1 MIPLDRTEFPRRTRE
16 IRDTWIPMPDGTRL
30 AARVWLPVD
39 AGDDPVPGILELLP
53 YRKSDGTALRDARNA
68 PWFAG
73 HGYAVVRVDLRGTG
87 NSEGVTTDEY
97 TARELADGVAC
108 IAWIAAQSWCTGRV
122 GIMGISW
129 GGFNGLQIAALQ
141 PPELHAVLTLCSTD
155 DRYADDVHYWGGA
168 LLADYQLPW
177 ATTMLAYN
185 SRPPEPE
192 VWGDGWLHEWRR
204 RLDATPPYIE
214 PWLAH
219 QRRDAYWKHGS
230 VCEDPAA
237 IRCPVFLVSGWADAY
252 RDAVFRMLESLSVPR
267 RGLVGPWAHAWPH
280 FAVPGPQVG
289 FLQEA
294 LRWWDRWLK
303 DEPNGVE
310 DEPAV
315 RTWIQGSAPPRGSYD
330 ERPGRWVVEDAW
342 PSPNVESRALH
353 LGASG
358 ASFAGPGAGT
368 AEVVPA
374 ADHGV
379 LGGRSCSYGASFDL
393 AVDQR
398 ADDALATC
406 FDTEPL
412 AEPLDILGIAEAELA
427 IGADQAQALVA
438 VRICDVAPDGVSALI
453 TRGVLNLAHRDGHE
467 HPEPLEPGRR
477 YRVRFPLHAIG
488 YRVPT
493 GHRLRVALSPDMWPI
508 VWPSP
513 VPPRLSVDLAAS
525 AVHLPVRTRGAD
537 GPFPFPVPE
546 QAGRFDHVAEDDPD
560 EGTVTRDLATGRVT
574 SVYAGG
580 GGYTRAELGAQTRY
594 HSAERDT
601 FAIVPGDPSSATVR
615 SERRITLSR
624 GDWHTRVHAT
634 AEMTCDKD
642 DFHVVTAVT
651 AQHGDD
657 TVFQRE
663 WRFTT
668 PRDHT

>member
-1 MIPLDRTEFPRRTRE
+1 MNPLDRTEFPRRTEE

-30 AARVWLPVD
+30 AARIWLPVD

-68 PWFAG
+68 PYFAG

-87 NSEGVTTDEY
+87 NSAGTSTDEY
-97 TARELADGVAC
+97 TEQELADGVAC
-108 IAWIAAQSWCTGRV
+108 IAWIAAQAWCTGRV

-129 GGFNGLQIAALQ
+129 GGFNGLQIAARR

-168 LLADYQLPW
+168 MLADYQLPW

-185 SRPPEPE
+185 ARPPEPE
-192 VWGDGWLHEWRR
+192 VWGDGWLDEWRR

-230 VCEDPAA
+230 ICEDPSA

-267 RGLVGPWAHAWPH
+267 RGLVGPWSHAWPH

-303 DEPNGVE
+303 DEPNGIE

-315 RTWIQGSAPPRGSYD
+315 RTWIQESVPPAGSYD
-330 ERPGRWVVEDAW
+330 ERPGRWVVDDAW
-342 PSPNVESRALH
+342 PSANVEPRALR

-358 ASFAGPGAGT
+358 ASFDAPGDGT
-368 AEVVPA
+368 AEVAPA

-398 ADDALATC
+398 GDDALATC
-406 FDTEPL
+406 FDTAPL
-412 AEPLDILGIAEAELA
+412 AEPLDILGIPEAELDIA
-427 IGADQAQALVA
+427 ADQPQALVA
-438 VRICDVAPDGVSALI
+438 VRVCDVSPDGVSRLV

-467 HPEPLEPGRR
+467 HPAPLEPGRR

-488 YRVPT
+488 YRVPA
-493 GHRLRVALSPDMWPI
+493 GHRLRVALSPDLWPM

-513 VPPRLSVDLAAS
+513 VPPRLTIGLAAS
-525 AVHLPVRTRGAD
+525 AVHLPVRSGGAD
-537 GPFPFPVPE
+537 GPFPFPTPE
-546 QAGRFDHVAEDDPD
+546 QARRFDHEPIDDPD
-560 EGTVTRDLATGRVT
+560 EGTITRDLATGRVT
-574 SVYAGG
+574 TVYGG
-580 GGYTRAELGAQTRY
+580 GGGFTREELGARTAY
-594 HSAERDT
+594 HSTERDT
-601 FAIVPGDPSSATVR
+601 FAIVPGAPETATVT
-615 SERRITLSR
+615 SERHITLAR
-624 GDWHTRVHAT
+624 GAWHTRVDAT
-634 AEMTCDKD
+634 AEMTADAGAY
-642 DFHVVTAVT
+642 HVITELT
-651 AQHGDD
+651 CRSGDEV
-657 TVFQRE
+657 VFTRE